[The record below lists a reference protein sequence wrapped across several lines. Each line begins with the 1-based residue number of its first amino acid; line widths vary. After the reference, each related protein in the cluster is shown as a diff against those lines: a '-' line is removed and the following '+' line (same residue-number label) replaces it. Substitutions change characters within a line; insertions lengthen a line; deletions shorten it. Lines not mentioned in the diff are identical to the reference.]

1 MKNKHMSLEDRCKIE
16 KCLNNNLSFKS
27 IANEIGKNC
36 TTISREIKNHYT
48 ILNKGAYGRRFND
61 YLNRGTC
68 PLLKKPPY
76 VCNGCDKKKI
86 GTLSKRIYEDFE
98 KYMKKHPDTPIV
110 EMDSVYGVKGGKVL
124 LTIHFVNCSFML
136 AFIRKHNDAQS
147 VIDVFNYLQSILGI
161 DKFKELFVVILTDN
175 GSEFSNPAEIEFDP
189 VTGEKRTQIFY
200 CHPSHPEEKGSC
212 EVKKYKKNQWRT

>member
-1 MKNKHMSLEDRCKIE
+1 MKNKHMSLEDICKIE

-27 IANEIGKNC
+27 IANEIGMNC

-86 GTLSKRIYEDFE
+86 CTLSKRIYEDFE

-136 AFIRKHNDAQS
+136 AFIREHNDAQS

-175 GSEFSNPAEIEFDP
+175 GSKFSNPVEIEFDP
-189 VTGEKRTQIFY
+189 ETGEKRTQIFY
-200 CHPSHPEEKGSC
+200 CHPSHPEEKGLC
-212 EVKKYKKNQWRT
+212 EGSKEI

>member
-27 IANEIGKNC
+27 IANEIGMNC

-68 PLLKKPPY
+68 PLLNKPPY

-86 GTLSKRIYEDFE
+86 CTLSKRIYEDFE

-136 AFIRKHNDAQS
+136 AFIREHNDAQS

-175 GSEFSNPAEIEFDP
+175 GSKFSNPVEIEFDP
-189 VTGEKRTQIFY
+189 ETGEKRTQIFY
-200 CHPSHPEEKGSC
+200 
-212 EVKKYKKNQWRT
+212 